1 MTTFSVAIKEI
12 SNCFSLH
19 TMELCF
25 RKLMNFTLKF
35 QIQVAKVHCIGKNLL
50 FKIPCT
56 YYVVKFSVNVN
67 NCGIFNQSQFID
79 QLKSVIGV
87 I

>member
-1 MTTFSVAIKEI
+1 MPLKKLVIV
-12 SNCFSLH
+12 FSLH
-19 TMELCF
+19 TMELCY
-25 RKLMNFTLKF
+25 RKLMNFTFQF
-35 QIQVAKVHCIGKNLL
+35 QIQVARVHCIGKNLL